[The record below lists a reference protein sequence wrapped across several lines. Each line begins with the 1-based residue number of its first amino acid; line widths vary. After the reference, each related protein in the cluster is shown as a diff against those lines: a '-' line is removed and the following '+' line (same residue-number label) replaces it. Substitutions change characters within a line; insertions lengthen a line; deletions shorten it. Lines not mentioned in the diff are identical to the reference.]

1 MNYEVH
7 VTLEVFNV
15 TEFINDCNINGV
27 KPVMIE
33 TQNYIGNIGHQI
45 MTSSKHS
52 GDNYLDTLNKI
63 SLLFEPK
70 YKIIRKK
77 VEIKPESLRNNN
89 YIYYESHLRLK
100 LPIGYNISEIKEL
113 YLADDNIS
121 WI

>member
-77 VEIKPESLRNNN
+77 VEIKPESLKNNN